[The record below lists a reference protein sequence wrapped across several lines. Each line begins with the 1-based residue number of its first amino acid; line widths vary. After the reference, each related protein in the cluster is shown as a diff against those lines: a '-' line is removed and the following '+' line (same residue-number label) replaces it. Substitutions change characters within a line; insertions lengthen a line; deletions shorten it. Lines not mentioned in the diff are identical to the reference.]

1 IGMLNEYF
9 SVLVTIVQEH
19 QGVVNKFIG
28 DAIFAI
34 FNVPL
39 DDPDHATH
47 AIRAALAIEQAST
60 TRTFGKNRRLV
71 TRIGINTGVVVAGNI
86 GSAERMEYTVIGD
99 EVNIAARLEQL
110 NKDYDT
116 NILLGE
122 NTYEMARDN
131 FDFTRLGSFQLK
143 GKERA
148 IEVFTVNSSSA

>member
-1 IGMLNEYF
+1 
-9 SVLVTIVQEH
+9 
-19 QGVVNKFIG
+19 
-28 DAIFAI
+28 
-34 FNVPL
+34 
-39 DDPDHATH
+39 
-47 AIRAALAIEQAST
+47 
-60 TRTFGKNRRLV
+60 
-71 TRIGINTGVVVAGNI
+71 
-86 GSAERMEYTVIGD
+86 
-99 EVNIAARLEQL
+99 NIAARLEQL